1 MSLTFIFIAYYYLS
15 LKNPILKNN
24 LHKYIVL
31 TFVINF
37 VVSLYGIFE
46 NLTSILSFWTLLFHI
61 CYQFCTFKTL
71 IFSIHFHLGI

>member
-46 NLTSILSFWTLLFHI
+46 NLTSILSF
-61 CYQFCTFKTL
+61 
-71 IFSIHFHLGI
+71 